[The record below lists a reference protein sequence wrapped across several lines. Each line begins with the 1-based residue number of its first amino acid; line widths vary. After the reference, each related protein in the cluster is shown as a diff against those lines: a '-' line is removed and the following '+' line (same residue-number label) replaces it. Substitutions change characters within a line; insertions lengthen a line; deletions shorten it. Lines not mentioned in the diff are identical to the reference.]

1 MAKKINGFQKLIN
14 TLNGFEAKRKKMD
27 VTIDEPTKDRYDLM
41 VHWAEY
47 GNAAMDREEIDLAQ
61 LIYVKIIELYNDLCT
76 IAYFVANGKFKEH
89 KEAEILV
96 SEREQISDVFDII
109 ASDIYG
115 VDEEESEDDE

>member
-41 VHWAEY
+41 AHWAEY

-61 LIYVKIIELYNDLCT
+61 LIYGKIIELYNDLCT

-96 SEREQISDVFDII
+96 SEREQISDVFDLIT
-109 ASDIYG
+109 SDIYG
-115 VDEEESEDDE
+115 VDEEESEDVE